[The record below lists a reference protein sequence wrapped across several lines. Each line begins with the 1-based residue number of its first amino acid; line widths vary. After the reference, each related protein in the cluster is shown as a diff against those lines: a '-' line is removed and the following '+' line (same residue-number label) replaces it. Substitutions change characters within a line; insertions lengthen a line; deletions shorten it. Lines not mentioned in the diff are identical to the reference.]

1 MMINMYFRA
10 KYGFKYCIRFL
21 VCIFDIFRFITILV
35 LQFELYIGG
44 CNQP

>member
-1 MMINMYFRA
+1 MINMYYRT

-21 VCIFDIFRFITILV
+21 VCIFDILSFITILV

-44 CNQP
+44 YN